1 MALPVPPDYTSSI
14 PNNPFY
20 YPQEYYVV
28 GPYNPFIVGAGLS
41 VDSAGTLTSVGSG
54 GGVNSLIAGTG
65 ITVDSPAG
73 NVTISNTGVTSLT
86 AGTGISLTST
96 TGDIAI
102 SVTGLTNG
110 TVTRVNTGAGL
121 TGGPITGLGTICLA
135 PSGVGPTATY
145 TNPTITVDT
154 YGRILNASNNT
165 VLTGISVTPPL
176 TISGTTAPTLG
187 VNQGTTTA
195 LGVVQLSSS
204 LTDPGSLY
212 AATTGAVKCAYD
224 IATQAIPKSCVT
236 AKGTLITGTNPST
249 PVALPVGSNGQV
261 LVSDSTCATGLKWAP
276 GSSVVGNPNF
286 GSFLS
291 TQTQTIS
298 VPGTP
303 QPVTLNTVVDSNN
316 FRVESGSRIVA
327 SVPGTY
333 NLQFSL
339 QLFAN
344 PGGGGAVEIWLNK
357 GVSQVPNSNTRF
369 FIKNTNEAEFA
380 ALNFVETLGAE
391 EYLELYWSTADN
403 DNFLYTESGPTALG
417 GPSIPSAIITIVPVG
432 A

>member
-20 YPQEYYVV
+20 YAQEYYVV

-110 TVTRVNTGAGL
+110 TVTRINTGAGL
-121 TGGPITGLGTICLA
+121 TGGPITGVGTICLA

-154 YGRILNASNNT
+154 YGRILNASSNPA
-165 VLTGISVTPPL
+165 LTGISVTPPL
-176 TISGTTAPTLG
+176 TISGTTTPTLG

-236 AKGTLITGTNPST
+236 GKGALVTGTAAST
-249 PVALPVGSNGQV
+249 PVALPVGSDGYV
-261 LVSDSTCATGLKWAP
+261 LTACAACATGLYWGAVP
-276 GSSVVGNPNF
+276 TPPAVTPNYGEF
-286 GSFLS
+286 INTLS
-291 TQTQTIS
+291 QS
-298 VPGTP
+298 LGAVNVA
-303 QPVTLNTVVDSNN
+303 QPMTFNTTGITNN
-316 FRVESGSRIVA
+316 FSLVSGSQITAAVA
-327 SVPGTY
+327 GVY
-333 NLQFSL
+333 NLQFSA
-339 QLFAN
+339 QLLVTT
-344 PGGGGAVEIWLNK
+344 GGGGTAEIWLSVD
-357 GVSQVPNSNTRF
+357 GTDVPNSNTQF
-369 FIKNTNEAEFA
+369 AVKNTNEAEFA
-380 ALNFVETLGAE
+380 ALNYLVQLNAGQYVELM
-391 EYLELYWSTADN
+391 WSAD
-403 DNFLYTESGPTALG
+403 DIHLQLAALPGVAGPAV
-417 GPSIPSAIITIVPVG
+417 PSIIATIVPVG